1 MSLLER
7 MSQEHLEMLKVEEQR
22 FPTTIKN
29 LRSELAN
36 NTHWIEL
43 SYQSIHTLYLHL
55 DLKDY
60 SPSTISNLF
69 DHVSS

>member
-1 MSLLER
+1 MNLLER
-7 MSQEHLEMLKVEEQR
+7 LRPEHLEMLKVEEQR
-22 FPTTIKN
+22 FTTTIKN
-29 LRSELAN
+29 LRTELSN

-43 SYQSIHTLYLHL
+43 TYQSVHTLALHL

-60 SPSTISNLF
+60 SPSTLSNLF

>member
-1 MSLLER
+1 MNLLER
-7 MSQEHLEMLKVEEQR
+7 LSPEHLEMLKAEEER

-29 LRSELAN
+29 LRTELAN
-36 NTHWIEL
+36 TNHWIDL
-43 SYQSIHTLYLHL
+43 TYQGIHTLALHL